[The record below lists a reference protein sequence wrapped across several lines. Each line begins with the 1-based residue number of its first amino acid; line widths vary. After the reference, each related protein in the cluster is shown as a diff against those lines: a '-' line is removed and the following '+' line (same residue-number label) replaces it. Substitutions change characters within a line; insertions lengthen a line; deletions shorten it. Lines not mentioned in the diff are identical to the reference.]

1 MKNTLR
7 NSISN
12 LHQHWLDQL
21 SISHIVEQ
29 WDKEDWNRL
38 DSALNKALS
47 LADKLEK
54 ENAELRKD
62 KLNKETTLTAL

>member
-1 MKNTLR
+1 MKELSETAR

-21 SISHIVEQ
+21 SVSHIVGQ
-29 WDKEDWNRL
+29 WDKEDWDRL

-62 KLNKETTLTAL
+62 RLNNLTQ